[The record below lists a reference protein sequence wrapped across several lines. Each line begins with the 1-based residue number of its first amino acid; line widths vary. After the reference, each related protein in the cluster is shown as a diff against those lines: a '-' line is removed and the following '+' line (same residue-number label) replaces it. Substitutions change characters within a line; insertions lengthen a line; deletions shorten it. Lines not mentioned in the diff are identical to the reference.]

1 MIYRLARF
9 LLNVLLKS
17 QEFRPAMIPDTSGQ
31 DRVIHVAPAHGNRR
45 RWLVLGGGIVGLLGI
60 AFLLSGWLG
69 SSRSVDVSRLRIA
82 EVTRGTLVRDASVNG
97 RVVAAVSPTLYAPA
111 ASTVTLKIH
120 AGDKVAQGDL
130 LAVLDSPDLS
140 NQLARE
146 QSTLAQLEAEVARQR
161 ILAEKQKLIARRDA
175 DEAEV
180 ARLGAERILQ
190 RTEGGYKAGAIAEV
204 DLLRAQ
210 DALKSAQIRSKQAA
224 QASGLEIQDVAL
236 GTRTKINELQR
247 QRLIV
252 ADTQRKVDEL
262 NVRSPVDGVVG
273 TLSVADRT
281 VVAANTALMTVVDL
295 SQLEVELEIP
305 ESYAD
310 DLGLGM
316 TAEVNIGAA
325 MATGKLS
332 ALSPEVVRNQVLAR
346 IRFDGKQPPGLRQNQ
361 RVTARVLI
369 EEKPNVLMLPRGSFV
384 ENEGGR
390 SAYVMDGNLAVR
402 RPIQIG
408 ATSVSAVE
416 ILSGLKPGDKVVI
429 AGTDSFENAERISVN
444 N

>member
-1 MIYRLARF
+1 MI
-9 LLNVLLKS
+9 K
-17 QEFRPAMIPDTSGQ
+17 DTSGQ
-31 DRVIHVAPAHGNRR
+31 DRVIATAATGGSRR
-45 RWLVLGGGIVGLLGI
+45 RLLWIGGGLAGLAAIV
-60 AFLLSGWLG
+60 FLLSGWLG
-69 SSRSVDVSRLRIA
+69 SSRSVDISRLRIA

-97 RVVAAVSPTLYAPA
+97 RVVAAVSPTLYSPA
-111 ASTVTLKIH
+111 ASTVTLKIR
-120 AGDKVAQGDL
+120 AGDKVRKGDL

-146 QSTLAQLEAEVARQR
+146 QATLAQLEAQVARQR
-161 ILAEKQKLIARRDA
+161 ILAEKQRLLARRDA

-180 ARLGAERILQ
+180 ARLGAERILT
-190 RTEGGYKAGAIAEV
+190 RTEGGFKAGAIAEV
-204 DLLRAQ
+204 DFLRAQ
-210 DALKSAQIRSKQAA
+210 DALKSAEIRAR
-224 QASGLEIQDVAL
+224 QASQASQLEIKDVAL
-236 GTRTKINELQR
+236 ETSTRVSELQR
-247 QRLIV
+247 QRLAV
-252 ADTQRKVDEL
+252 ADMQRRVDEL

-295 SQLEVELEIP
+295 SRLEVELEIP

-316 TAEVNIGAA
+316 NVEVNIGSTQ
-325 MATGKLS
+325 ATGKLS

-346 IRFDGKQPPGLRQNQ
+346 VRFDGLQPAGLRQSQ
-361 RVTARVLI
+361 RLTARILI
-369 EEKPNVLMLPRGSFV
+369 EEKPDVLMLPRGPFV

-390 SAYVMDGNLAVR
+390 AAYVMDGDLAVR

-416 ILSGLKPGDKVVI
+416 IVSGLQAGERVVVS
-429 AGTDSFENAERISVN
+429 GTDTFEDAERVSIN
-444 N
+444 D

>member
-1 MIYRLARF
+1 MI
-9 LLNVLLKS
+9 K
-17 QEFRPAMIPDTSGQ
+17 DTSGQ
-31 DRVIHVAPAHGNRR
+31 DRVIATAATGGSRR
-45 RWLVLGGGIVGLLGI
+45 RLLWIGGGLAGLAAIV
-60 AFLLSGWLG
+60 FLLSGWLG
-69 SSRSVDVSRLRIA
+69 SSRSVDISRLRIA

-97 RVVAAVSPTLYAPA
+97 RVVAAVSPTQYSPA
-111 ASTVTLKIH
+111 ASTVTLKIR
-120 AGDKVAQGDL
+120 AGDKVRKGDL

-146 QSTLAQLEAEVARQR
+146 QATLAQLESQVARQR
-161 ILAEKQKLIARRDA
+161 ILAEKQRLLARRDA

-180 ARLGAERILQ
+180 ARLGAERILT
-190 RTEGGYKAGAIAEV
+190 RTEGGFKAGAIAEV
-204 DLLRAQ
+204 DYLRAQ
-210 DALKSAQIRSKQAA
+210 DALKSAEIRAR
-224 QASGLEIQDVAL
+224 QASQASQLEIKDVAL
-236 GTRTKINELQR
+236 ETSTRVSELQR
-247 QRLIV
+247 QRLAV
-252 ADTQRKVDEL
+252 ADMQRRVDEL

-295 SQLEVELEIP
+295 SRLEVELEIP

-316 TAEVNIGAA
+316 NVEVNIGSTQ
-325 MATGKLS
+325 ATGKLS

-346 IRFDGKQPPGLRQNQ
+346 VRFDGQQPAGLRQSQ
-361 RVTARVLI
+361 RLTARILI
-369 EEKPNVLMLPRGSFV
+369 EEKPDVLMLPRGPFV

-390 SAYVMDGNLAVR
+390 AAYVMDGDLAVR

-416 ILSGLKPGDKVVI
+416 IVSGLQAGERVVVS
-429 AGTDSFENAERISVN
+429 GTDTFEDAERVSIN
-444 N
+444 D

>member
-1 MIYRLARF
+1 
-9 LLNVLLKS
+9 
-17 QEFRPAMIPDTSGQ
+17 MIPDTSGQ
-31 DRVIHVAPAHGNRR
+31 DTLLAVAPANATRR
-45 RWLVLGGGIVGLLGI
+45 RVAWLLAAVAGVV
-60 AFLLSGWLG
+60 AVVVLLSGWLG
-69 SSRSVDVSRLRIA
+69 SERSVDVSRLRIA

-111 ASTVTLKIH
+111 ASTVTLKIR
-120 AGDKVAQGDL
+120 AGDTVKKGDL

-161 ILAEKQKLIARRDA
+161 ILAQKQKLLARRDA

-180 ARLGAERILQ
+180 ARLGAVRILQ

-210 DALKSAQIRSKQAA
+210 DALKTAEIRSNQAK

-236 GTRTKINELQR
+236 ETSTKLSELQR
-247 QRLIV
+247 QRLTV
-252 ADTQRKVDEL
+252 ADMQRRVDEL

-273 TLSVADRT
+273 TLSVADRS

-295 SQLEVELEIP
+295 SRLEVELEIP

-316 TAEVNIGAA
+316 SAEVTIGANT
-325 MATGKLS
+325 ATGKLS

-346 IRFDGKQPPGLRQNQ
+346 VRFDGAQPAGLRQNQ
-361 RVTARVLI
+361 RISARVLI

-390 SAYVMDGNLAVR
+390 FAYVMDGSVAAR

-408 ATSVSAVE
+408 GTSVSAVE
-416 ILSGLKPGDKVVI
+416 ILSGLQVGDKVVI
-429 AGTDSFENAERISVN
+429 AGTDAFESAERISIN

>member
-1 MIYRLARF
+1 MI
-9 LLNVLLKS
+9 K
-17 QEFRPAMIPDTSGQ
+17 DTSGQ
-31 DRVIHVAPAHGNRR
+31 DRVIATAATGGSRR
-45 RWLVLGGGIVGLLGI
+45 RLLWIGGGLAGLAAIV
-60 AFLLSGWLG
+60 FLLSGWLG
-69 SSRSVDVSRLRIA
+69 SSRSVDISRLRIA

-97 RVVAAVSPTLYAPA
+97 RVVAAVSPTLYSPA
-111 ASTVTLKIH
+111 ASTVTLKIR
-120 AGDKVAQGDL
+120 AGDKVRKGDL

-146 QSTLAQLEAEVARQR
+146 QATLAQLEAQVARQR
-161 ILAEKQKLIARRDA
+161 ILAEKQRLLARRDA

-180 ARLGAERILQ
+180 ARLGAERILT
-190 RTEGGYKAGAIAEV
+190 RTEGGFKAGAIAEV
-204 DLLRAQ
+204 DFLRAQ
-210 DALKSAQIRSKQAA
+210 DALKSAEIRAR
-224 QASGLEIQDVAL
+224 QASQASQLEIKDVAL
-236 GTRTKINELQR
+236 ETSTRVSELQR
-247 QRLIV
+247 QRLAV
-252 ADTQRKVDEL
+252 ADMQRRVDEL

-295 SQLEVELEIP
+295 SRLEVELEIP

-316 TAEVNIGAA
+316 NVEVNIGSTQ
-325 MATGKLS
+325 ATGKLS

-346 IRFDGKQPPGLRQNQ
+346 VRFDGQQPAGLRQSQ
-361 RVTARVLI
+361 RLTARILI
-369 EEKPNVLMLPRGSFV
+369 EEKPDVLMLPRGPFV

-390 SAYVMDGNLAVR
+390 AAYVMDGDLAVR

-416 ILSGLKPGDKVVI
+416 IVSGLQAGERVVVS
-429 AGTDSFENAERISVN
+429 GTDTFEDAERVSIN
-444 N
+444 D

>member
-1 MIYRLARF
+1 MI
-9 LLNVLLKS
+9 K
-17 QEFRPAMIPDTSGQ
+17 DTSGQ
-31 DRVIHVAPAHGNRR
+31 DRVIATAATGGSRR
-45 RWLVLGGGIVGLLGI
+45 RLLWIGGGLAGLAAIV
-60 AFLLSGWLG
+60 FLLSGWLG
-69 SSRSVDVSRLRIA
+69 SSRSVDISRLRIA

-97 RVVAAVSPTLYAPA
+97 RVVAAVSPTLYSPA
-111 ASTVTLKIH
+111 ASTVTLKIR
-120 AGDKVAQGDL
+120 AGDKVRKGDL

-146 QSTLAQLEAEVARQR
+146 QATLAQLEAQVARQR
-161 ILAEKQKLIARRDA
+161 ILAEKQRLLARRDA

-180 ARLGAERILQ
+180 ARLGAERILT
-190 RTEGGYKAGAIAEV
+190 RTEGGFKAGAIAEV
-204 DLLRAQ
+204 DYLRAQ
-210 DALKSAQIRSKQAA
+210 DALKSAEIRAR
-224 QASGLEIQDVAL
+224 QASQASQLEIKDVAL
-236 GTRTKINELQR
+236 ETSTRVSELQR
-247 QRLIV
+247 QRLAV
-252 ADTQRKVDEL
+252 ADMQRRVDEL

-295 SQLEVELEIP
+295 SRLEVELEIP

-316 TAEVNIGAA
+316 SVEVNIGSTQ
-325 MATGKLS
+325 ATGKLS

-346 IRFDGKQPPGLRQNQ
+346 VRFDGQQPAGLRQSQ
-361 RVTARVLI
+361 RLTARILI
-369 EEKPNVLMLPRGSFV
+369 EEKPDVLMLPRGPFV

-390 SAYVMDGNLAVR
+390 AAYVMDGDLAVR

-416 ILSGLKPGDKVVI
+416 IVSGLQAGERVVVS
-429 AGTDSFENAERISVN
+429 GTDTFEDAERVSIN
-444 N
+444 D

>member
-1 MIYRLARF
+1 MI
-9 LLNVLLKS
+9 K
-17 QEFRPAMIPDTSGQ
+17 DTSGQ
-31 DRVIHVAPAHGNRR
+31 DRVIATAATGGSRR
-45 RWLVLGGGIVGLLGI
+45 RLLWIGGGLAGLAAIV
-60 AFLLSGWLG
+60 FLLSGWLG
-69 SSRSVDVSRLRIA
+69 SSRSVDISRLRIA

-97 RVVAAVSPTLYAPA
+97 RVVAAVSPTLYSPA
-111 ASTVTLKIH
+111 ASTVTLKIR
-120 AGDKVAQGDL
+120 AGDKVRKGDL

-146 QSTLAQLEAEVARQR
+146 QATLAQLEAQVARQR
-161 ILAEKQKLIARRDA
+161 ILAEKQRLLARRDA

-180 ARLGAERILQ
+180 ARLGAERILT
-190 RTEGGYKAGAIAEV
+190 RTEGGFKAGAIAEV
-204 DLLRAQ
+204 DYLRAQ
-210 DALKSAQIRSKQAA
+210 DALKSAEIRAR
-224 QASGLEIQDVAL
+224 QASQASQLEIKDVAL
-236 GTRTKINELQR
+236 ETSTRVSELQR
-247 QRLIV
+247 QRLAV
-252 ADTQRKVDEL
+252 ADMQRRVDEL

-295 SQLEVELEIP
+295 SRLEVELEIP

-316 TAEVNIGAA
+316 NVEVNIGSTQ
-325 MATGKLS
+325 ATGKLS

-346 IRFDGKQPPGLRQNQ
+346 VRFERQQPAGLRQSQ
-361 RVTARVLI
+361 RLTARILI
-369 EEKPNVLMLPRGSFV
+369 EEKPDVLMLPRGPFV

-390 SAYVMDGNLAVR
+390 AAYVMDGDVAVR

-416 ILSGLKPGDKVVI
+416 IVSGLQAGERVVVS
-429 AGTDSFENAERISVN
+429 GTDTFEDAERVSIN
-444 N
+444 D

>member
-1 MIYRLARF
+1 
-9 LLNVLLKS
+9 
-17 QEFRPAMIPDTSGQ
+17 MIPDTSGQ
-31 DRVIHVAPAHGNRR
+31 DRALAPAPQPGQRR
-45 RWLVLGGGIVGLLGI
+45 RLLWIGGAVAAAAAM

-69 SSRSVDVSRLRIA
+69 SSRSVDISRLRIA

-111 ASTVTLKIH
+111 NSTVTLKIH
-120 AGDKVAQGDL
+120 AGDKVKKGDL

-146 QSTLAQLEAEVARQR
+146 QATLSQLESEVARQK
-161 ILAEKQKLIARRDA
+161 ILAQKQRLVARRDS

-180 ARLGAERILQ
+180 ARLGAQRILT

-204 DLLRAQ
+204 DFLRAQ
-210 DALKSAQIRSKQAA
+210 DALKSAEIRARQAA
-224 QASGLEIQDVAL
+224 QASALEIQDVVL
-236 GTRTKINELQR
+236 GTSTKQSELQR

-252 ADTQRKVDEL
+252 ADMQRKVDEL
-262 NVRSPVDGVVG
+262 NVRAPVDGVVG
-273 TLSVADRT
+273 TLSVPDRS

-295 SQLEVELEIP
+295 SRLEVELEIP

-316 TAEVNIGAA
+316 TAEVSIGA
-325 MATGKLS
+325 MNATGKLS
-332 ALSPEVVRNQVLAR
+332 AISPEVVRNQVLAR
-346 IRFDGKQPPGLRQNQ
+346 VRFDGKQPEGLRQNQ
-361 RVTARVLI
+361 RLTARVLI
-369 EEKPNVLMLPRGSFV
+369 EEKPGVLMLPRGPFV

-390 SAYVMDGNLAVR
+390 TAYVMDGGVAVR
-402 RPIQIG
+402 QPIQIG

-416 ILSGLKPGDKVVI
+416 IVSGLKQGDKVVI
-429 AGTDSFENAERISVN
+429 AGTDSFEGAERVSIN

>member
-1 MIYRLARF
+1 MI
-9 LLNVLLKS
+9 K
-17 QEFRPAMIPDTSGQ
+17 DTSGQ
-31 DRVIHVAPAHGNRR
+31 DRVIATAATGGSRR
-45 RWLVLGGGIVGLLGI
+45 RLLWIGGGLAGLAAIV
-60 AFLLSGWLG
+60 FLLSGWLG
-69 SSRSVDVSRLRIA
+69 SSRSVDISRLRIA

-111 ASTVTLKIH
+111 ASTVTLKIR
-120 AGDKVAQGDL
+120 AGDKVRKGDL

-146 QSTLAQLEAEVARQR
+146 QATLAQLEAQVARQR
-161 ILAEKQKLIARRDA
+161 ILAEKQRLLARRDA

-180 ARLGAERILQ
+180 ARLGAERILT
-190 RTEGGYKAGAIAEV
+190 RTEGGFKAGAIAEV
-204 DLLRAQ
+204 DYLRAQ
-210 DALKSAQIRSKQAA
+210 DALKSAEIRAR
-224 QASGLEIQDVAL
+224 QASQASQLEIKDVAL
-236 GTRTKINELQR
+236 ETSTRVSELQR
-247 QRLIV
+247 QRLAV
-252 ADTQRKVDEL
+252 ADMQRRVDEL

-295 SQLEVELEIP
+295 SRLEVELEIP

-316 TAEVNIGAA
+316 NVEVNIGSTQ
-325 MATGKLS
+325 ATGKLS

-346 IRFDGKQPPGLRQNQ
+346 VRFDGQQPAGLRQSQ
-361 RVTARVLI
+361 RLTARILI
-369 EEKPNVLMLPRGSFV
+369 EEKPDVLMLPRGPFV

-390 SAYVMDGNLAVR
+390 AAYVMDGDVAVR

-416 ILSGLKPGDKVVI
+416 IVSGLQAGERVVVS
-429 AGTDSFENAERISVN
+429 GTDTFEDAERVSIN
-444 N
+444 D

>member
-1 MIYRLARF
+1 MI
-9 LLNVLLKS
+9 N
-17 QEFRPAMIPDTSGQ
+17 DTSGQ
-31 DRVIHVAPAHGNRR
+31 DTVLAPTGARR
-45 RWLVLGGGIVGLLGI
+45 RKPLLLVAGAAAAVVAIVV
-60 AFLLSGWLG
+60 LLSGWLG
-69 SSRSVDVSRLRIA
+69 SSRSVDVSRLRLA

-111 ASTVTLKIH
+111 AATVTLKIR
-120 AGDKVAQGDL
+120 AGDAVKKGDL

-146 QSTLAQLEAEVARQR
+146 QSTLAQLEAQVARQR
-161 ILAEKQKLIARRDA
+161 ILAEKARLLARRDA

-204 DLLRAQ
+204 DYLRAQ
-210 DALKSAQIRSKQAA
+210 DALKSAQIRAKQAGA
-224 QASGLEIQDVAL
+224 ASGLEIKDVAL
-236 GTRTKINELQR
+236 ETSTRVSELQR

-252 ADTQRKVDEL
+252 ADAQRRVDEL

-295 SQLEVELEIP
+295 SRLEVELEVP

-316 TAEVNIGAA
+316 SAEVNIGAVHA
-325 MATGKLS
+325 MGKLS

-346 IRFDGKQPPGLRQNQ
+346 VRFDGQQPAGLRQNQ
-361 RVTARVLI
+361 RLTARILI

-390 SAYVMDGNLAVR
+390 AAYVMDGDVAVR
-402 RPIQIG
+402 RPIQLG

-416 ILSGLKPGDKVVI
+416 ILSGLQPGDKVVI
-429 AGTDSFENAERISVN
+429 AGTDAFEDAQRVLVN

>member
-1 MIYRLARF
+1 
-9 LLNVLLKS
+9 V
-17 QEFRPAMIPDTSGQ
+17 
-31 DRVIHVAPAHGNRR
+31 
-45 RWLVLGGGIVGLLGI
+45 
-60 AFLLSGWLG
+60 LLSGWLG
-69 SSRSVDVSRLRIA
+69 SSRSVDVSRLRLA
-82 EVTRGTLVRDASVNG
+82 DVTRGTLVRDASVNG

-111 ASTVTLKIH
+111 AATVTLKIR
-120 AGDKVAQGDL
+120 AGDAVKKGDL

-146 QSTLAQLEAEVARQR
+146 QSTLSQLEAQVARQR
-161 ILAEKQKLIARRDA
+161 ILAEKARLLARRDA

-210 DALKSAQIRSKQAA
+210 DALKSAQIRAKQAGM
-224 QASGLEIQDVAL
+224 ASGLEIKDVAL
-236 GTRTKINELQR
+236 ETSTRVSELQR
-247 QRLIV
+247 QRLVV
-252 ADTQRKVDEL
+252 ADTQRRVDEL

-295 SQLEVELEIP
+295 SRLEVELEVP

-316 TAEVNIGAA
+316 SAEVNIGATRA
-325 MATGKLS
+325 MGKLS

-346 IRFDGKQPPGLRQNQ
+346 VRFDGAQPPGLRQNQ
-361 RVTARVLI
+361 RLTARILI

-390 SAYVMDGNLAVR
+390 AAYVMDGSVAVR
-402 RPIQIG
+402 RPIQLG

-416 ILSGLKPGDKVVI
+416 VLSGLKVGDKVVI
-429 AGTDSFENAERISVN
+429 AGTDAFENAERISVN